1 MSALLLLFIIPLKV
15 LVFLEIKDVNVRI
28 DFTRK
33 ERMGADVN
41 RNLRR
46 FMEHIL
52 HHRGMMAAY
61 LTGDTSFK
69 TDIENEHAL
78 IASEIEAIDLLIRQ
92 YGPSLKLEAKW
103 KDFKENW
110 QELEFTEGALTI
122 EGSFEA
128 HTKIINETLD
138 MISYIGETNLILD
151 YHLTTYYLMDS
162 VTGPGIQLNKG

>member
-52 HHRGMMAAY
+52 MLR
-61 LTGDTSFK
+61 
-69 TDIENEHAL
+69 
-78 IASEIEAIDLLIRQ
+78 
-92 YGPSLKLEAKW
+92 LKKYP
-103 KDFKENW
+103 K
-110 QELEFTEGALTI
+110 
-122 EGSFEA
+122 
-128 HTKIINETLD
+128 
-138 MISYIGETNLILD
+138 
-151 YHLTTYYLMDS
+151 
-162 VTGPGIQLNKG
+162 